1 MRNLNRQEAEPAV
14 FSGVSVLLIGLAA
27 LITAG
32 CDGER
37 DANDGQVINS
47 ILLPTDVVLNLACE
61 NVGIGSETCV
71 LDDPENPY
79 VTTTIIEFSASDPDA
94 DNKFDLFNAIPA
106 GPTGA
111 KARFYFWAT
120 ALARR
125 QSGENQF
132 YTALALHELFDAN
145 SNVVSQDELVRAQ
158 ALKAYRSLLDNFF
171 GSVTVFTC
179 CPGASP
185 VGEPVA
191 FAIPLNELTAD
202 NLFRTDATGFLKLT
216 GLLRRVGVKDGG
228 LIHVAPQQ
236 ADTHTVLEIDGRI
249 NNHLLAALR
258 RADLPRPRR
267 NGLV

>member
-1 MRNLNRQEAEPAV
+1 MATVSRIAAVMLAGLLALTVSGCEGRSAE
-14 FSGVSVLLIGLAA
+14 
-27 LITAG
+27 
-32 CDGER
+32 DGT
-37 DANDGQVINS
+37 VINAL
-47 ILLPTDVVLNLACE
+47 LLPTDVVLNLACA
-61 NVGIGSETCV
+61 NVGIADEQCV
-71 LDDPENPY
+71 LDDPENPFS
-79 VTTTIIEFSASDPDA
+79 TIAIIEFDPNNPDA
-94 DNKFDLFNAIPA
+94 ANKFDLFNSLPA
-106 GPTGA
+106 GPSGA

-145 SNVVSQDELVRAQ
+145 SNAISADELVRGH

-202 NLFRTDATGFLKLT
+202 NLFRTDATGY
-216 GLLRRVGVKDGG
+216 RRLVDGDPI
-228 LIHVAPQQ
+228 L
-236 ADTHTVLEIDGRI
+236 VLELFVDWGYSYQ
-249 NNHLLAALR
+249 AATPPNF
-258 RADLPRPRR
+258 D
-267 NGLV
+267 NGVIAAGEF

>member
-1 MRNLNRQEAEPAV
+1 MATVSRSAAV
-14 FSGVSVLLIGLAA
+14 VLAGLLVLTVS
-27 LITAG
+27 G
-32 CDGER
+32 CDER
-37 DANDGQVINS
+37 SADDGTVINAL
-47 ILLPTDVVLNLACE
+47 LLPTDVVLNLACE
-61 NVGIGSETCV
+61 NVGIAGEQCV
-71 LDDPENPY
+71 LDDPENPF
-79 VTTTIIEFSASDPDA
+79 TTTAIIEFDPNNPDA
-94 DNKFDLFNAIPA
+94 ENKFDLFNSLPA

-145 SNVVSQDELVRAQ
+145 SNVISKDELIREQ

-185 VGEPVA
+185 IGEPVA

-202 NLFRTDATGFLKLT
+202 NLFRTDATGY
-216 GLLRRVGVKDGG
+216 LR
-228 LIHVAPQQ
+228 LIEGDPIL
-236 ADTHTVLEIDGRI
+236 VLEVFVDWGYSYQ
-249 NNHLLAALR
+249 AATPPNF
-258 RADLPRPRR
+258 D
-267 NGLV
+267 NGVIAAGEF